1 MLWSKYRGK
10 KQTVS
15 LGLVT
20 CFCYFVSSPELHNK
34 YYTFF
39 SFPTQ
44 CGYLSLLSS
53 LVTTPSTQP
62 SLSSCLGPPLIL
74 EGKLQGSDNITV
86 YVSSKLHQKVSSDL
100 SKGGARNGEAFYSF
114 FLSWGENPLKTSSIL
129 WAD

>member
-62 SLSSCLGPPLIL
+62 SLHPALGRHCVFITIKESRACLTIRPHYYALG
-74 EGKLQGSDNITV
+74 
-86 YVSSKLHQKVSSDL
+86 
-100 SKGGARNGEAFYSF
+100 
-114 FLSWGENPLKTSSIL
+114 FLTLVTL
-129 WAD
+129 